1 MSKQTK
7 GNTATGLR
15 DKLKKA
21 FLKIALIASIS
32 GVLSV
37 ISMKLIDIRYS
48 EVLQEHGFVQGDVGR
63 TLSAFIRTDGN
74 MRNGIGYMNRDLRL
88 SAQESVNNYYS
99 IIDEHFAVLEEE
111 ITEKEYRELVD
122 TAKAAWEDY
131 KVISA
136 DITEELKTKA
146 ANASS
151 IAEAA
156 PIMTAAQDRSVAEL
170 DPLCITIDGSLN
182 ELWDALE
189 EDGDRE
195 AVATTVFIYIVMLLI
210 AIIIGTAIFFS
221 MRFGNRIAAAI
232 ATPVNKCANR
242 LVALSQ
248 GDLRSPVPEVH
259 TQDEV
264 EDLANATRIIVDGLN
279 TVIQDQ
285 VTLLGQMANGNFDV
299 ASHAEQ
305 AYVGDFLPLLT
316 SIQEITNSLSET
328 LLQIQEVSEQVSM
341 ASGQMAGGA
350 QALAE
355 GATDQASSIEEL
367 VATINEVNEQVAA
380 NAQFAANASL
390 DAKNVGRQ
398 TEGGN
403 ARMQSMTEA
412 MNKID
417 TVTKQIVEIINT
429 IESIAAQTNLL
440 SLNASIEAARAGEAG
455 RGFAVVA
462 DEIRDLAEQSAQAAN
477 NTRTLIETAL
487 HEVENGN
494 QMAIQT
500 AEEFQKVTEGIGK
513 IIQVMDG
520 VRDASEHQATSIEQ
534 LDLGI
539 GQINGVVQNNSATA
553 QESSATSEEL
563 SAQAESL
570 NMLTNQFTLKRN

>member
-1 MSKQTK
+1 MSKNTK
-7 GNTATGLR
+7 ERAGGLQE
-15 DKLKKA
+15 KLRKA
-21 FLKIALIASIS
+21 FLRIALIASIS
-32 GVLSV
+32 GVLS
-37 ISMKLIDIRYS
+37 IIAIKLVDVRYS
-48 EVLQEHGFVQGDVGR
+48 NLVQNNGFVQGDVGR
-63 TLSAFIRTDGN
+63 LLSAFIRTDGN
-74 MRNGIGYMNRDLRL
+74 MRNGISYMDKDARL
-88 SAQESVNNYYS
+88 SSQESVKNFS
-99 IIDEHFAVLEEE
+99 GKIDDYFTVLEDS
-111 ITEKEYRELVD
+111 ISQKNALEKV
-122 TAKAAWEDY
+122 TNAKAAWENY
-131 KVISA
+131 KVISSE
-136 DITEELKTKA
+136 ILEESTAQA
-146 ANASS
+146 ANISS
-151 IAEAA
+151 DMDAIPIIA
-156 PIMTAAQDRSVAEL
+156 AAQERAVKEL
-170 DPLCITIDGSLN
+170 DPLCLTIDDNLN
-182 ELWDALE
+182 QLWDELE
-189 EDGDRE
+189 TSGDKQSFSS
-195 AVATTVFIYIVMLLI
+195 TVFVYIVMLLI
-210 AIIIGTAIFFS
+210 AIIIVTAIFFS
-221 MRFGNRIAAAI
+221 IRLGNRISDGI
-232 ATPVNKCANR
+232 TIPLNKCSKR
-242 LVALSQ
+242 LIALSQ
-248 GDLRSPVPEVH
+248 GDLQTEVPVVH

-264 EDLANATRIIVDGLN
+264 EELANATHIIVDGLK
-279 TVIQDQ
+279 TVISDQ
-285 VTLLGQMANGNFDV
+285 VTLLSKMAGGNFDV
-299 ASHAEQ
+299 VSQAEDV
-305 AYVGDFLPLLT
+305 YIGDFMPLLT
-316 SIQEITNSLSET
+316 SIREITKSLSET

-390 DAKNVGRQ
+390 DAKDVGRQ
-398 TEGGN
+398 TESGN
-403 ARMQSMTEA
+403 ARMQNMTEA

-462 DEIRDLAEQSAQAAN
+462 DEIRDLAEQSAQAAS
-477 NTRTLIETAL
+477 NTRELIETAL
-487 HEVENGN
+487 REVENGN

-520 VRDASEHQATSIEQ
+520 VRDASEHQANSIEQ

-570 NMLTNQFTLKRN
+570 NMLTNQFTLMKN

>member
-15 DKLKKA
+15 EKLRKA
-21 FLKIALIASIS
+21 FIRVALIASIS
-32 GVLSV
+32 GALSIV
-37 ISMKLIDIRYS
+37 VMKLIDIRY
-48 EVLQEHGFVQGDVGR
+48 ETVLEEHGFAQGDVGR
-63 TLSAFIRTDGN
+63 LLAAFIRTDGN
-74 MRNGIGYMNRDLRL
+74 VRNAISYMDEESRTSARESVESYYSKIDDYFVVVEETLTSKGEQEKILAAKEAWGNYKTL
-88 SAQESVNNYYS
+88 SDALITDVAEKTAASKSAAETNSIIKDAQE
-99 IIDEHFAVLEEE
+99 
-111 ITEKEYRELVD
+111 
-122 TAKAAWEDY
+122 
-131 KVISA
+131 
-136 DITEELKTKA
+136 
-146 ANASS
+146 
-151 IAEAA
+151 
-156 PIMTAAQDRSVAEL
+156 QSVAEL
-170 DPLCITIDGSLN
+170 DPQCIVINDSLI
-182 ELWDALE
+182 ELWDVLE
-189 EDGDRE
+189 SDGQKE
-195 AVATTVFIYIVMLLI
+195 AKVTTIFIYIVMLLTAVVITVAFLFSRKMGDQI
-210 AIIIGTAIFFS
+210 AK
-221 MRFGNRIAAAI
+221 AI
-232 ATPVNKCANR
+232 ATPLTKCANR

-248 GDLRSPVPEVH
+248 GDLQSEVPVVK

-264 EDLANATRIIVDGLN
+264 EELADATRTIVDGLN
-279 TVIQDQ
+279 IVIQDQ

-299 ASHAEQ
+299 ASQAEH
-305 AYVGDFLPLLT
+305 AYVGDFRPLLT
-316 SIQEITNSLSET
+316 SIQEITKSLSET

-390 DAKNVGRQ
+390 DAENVGRQ
-398 TEGGN
+398 TESGN
-403 ARMQSMTEA
+403 ARMQNMTEA

-417 TVTKQIVEIINT
+417 SVTKQIVEIINT

-477 NTRTLIETAL
+477 NTRELIETAL

-494 QMAIQT
+494 QMAMQT
-500 AEEFQKVTEGIGK
+500 AEEFQKVTEGIVK
-513 IIQVMDG
+513 IIEVMES

-570 NMLTNQFTLKRN
+570 NMLTNQFTLMKN